1 MNNSEY
7 NKAENAVDN
16 TENSLKMQLTKQ
28 NGKLRSLQTEQ
39 KIISTKK
46 EPMMKRQD
54 MKTGWT
60 EQKQCFRR
68 LGKCKR

>member
-39 KIISTKK
+39 KIISTKRAND
-46 EPMMKRQD
+46 E
-54 MKTGWT
+54 
-60 EQKQCFRR
+60 E
-68 LGKCKR
+68 